1 MELFFVVL
9 FLMIVLVA
17 GMSIGVLMGRK
28 PISGSCGGMSALG
41 MEVACDICGGDK
53 NKCDKEQSESSRAA
67 DASLAYDASSN
78 K

>member
-1 MELFFVVL
+1 MLTIILAFV
-9 FLMIVLVA
+9 LMLLLVA
-17 GMSIGVLMGRK
+17 AMAVGVLMGRK

-53 NKCDKEQSESSRAA
+53 GKCEKETKKARAA
-67 DASLAYDASSN
+67 SVDDSQFYDAS

>member
-1 MELFFVVL
+1 MLTIVL
-9 FLMIVLVA
+9 AFALMLVLVA
-17 GMSIGVLMGRK
+17 AMAVGVLMGRK

-53 NKCDKEQSESSRAA
+53 GKCEKETKKTAA
-67 DASLAYDASSN
+67 SDDSNTAFYDAS

>member
-1 MELFFVVL
+1 MLTIVLAFVVML
-9 FLMIVLVA
+9 LLVA
-17 GMSIGVLMGRK
+17 AMAVGVLMGRK

-53 NKCDKEQSESSRAA
+53 GKCDEENDNVVATVQTDEQF
-67 DASLAYDASSN
+67 YDAS